1 MSLTLDSILSFV
13 FRPRIKEHLIKMLM
27 HTHVCVCV
35 DQLSFFRPKRDL
47 MDCFLFPILVVLTF
61 STMIKACVLLIHP
74 QKNKKKV
81 PLYYHA
87 HSNID
92 FYFTISDKEQRRK
105 RINMTDA
112 RNNSINR

>member
-74 QKNKKKV
+74 QKNKKRF
-81 PLYYHA
+81 LCT
-87 HSNID
+87 ITRTQTLI
-92 FYFTISDKEQRRK
+92 FTSRFPIKSKGEKEL
-105 RINMTDA
+105 I
-112 RNNSINR
+112 